1 MPYLIY
7 LKNHI
12 CSSDNICVS
21 LKFHKHNISPECDIV
36 SKFQDTENMS
46 VMIECQMCRSNHGS
60 ALKNSATQENPKFF
74 NIWKEADSTDFSEVY
89 KKKT

>member
-46 VMIECQMCRSNHGS
+46 VMSVRCVDQIT
-60 ALKNSATQENPKFF
+60 ALH
-74 NIWKEADSTDFSEVY
+74 
-89 KKKT
+89 